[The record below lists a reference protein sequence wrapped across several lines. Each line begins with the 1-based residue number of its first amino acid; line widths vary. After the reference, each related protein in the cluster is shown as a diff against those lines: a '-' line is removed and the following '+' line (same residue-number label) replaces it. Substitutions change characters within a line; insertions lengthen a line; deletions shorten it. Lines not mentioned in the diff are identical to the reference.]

1 MTGKSSMR
9 RCDRL
14 ALRLGRCT
22 EINQLMAAGRV
33 LCDADAMELHR
44 RWLAD
49 GSVACL
55 MAIDAMQAN

>member
-1 MTGKSSMR
+1 MR

-22 EINQLMAAGRV
+22 EINQQMAAGRV

>member
-1 MTGKSSMR
+1 MR

-14 ALRLGRCT
+14 AQPPVAEPGRT
-22 EINQLMAAGRV
+22 EINQQMAAGRV